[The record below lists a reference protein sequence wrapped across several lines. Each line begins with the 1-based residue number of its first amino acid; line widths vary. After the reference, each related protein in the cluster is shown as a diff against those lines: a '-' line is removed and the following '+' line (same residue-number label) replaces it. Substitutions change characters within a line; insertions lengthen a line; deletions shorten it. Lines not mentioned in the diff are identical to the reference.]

1 MVYKS
6 TATLVETMD
15 DEYVAGQ
22 LRKLIQ
28 PQEHVCTETCDI
40 VVPKIYIYAKDGKEV
55 IHFQFQPK
63 QPWMDDT
70 TLVRRVHNIYVCKAT
85 RSVHRCHANCCMP
98 KITNSEHCLVC
109 PISGLQ
115 WDNSTEEI
123 KSWKLAA
130 KCAPAMTVDK
140 SDPNIFLRNQDGT
153 LSNSSATV
161 NVHVHAQ
168 RKEIDELMH
177 KLLFSFTRIRIEL
190 SKYVE
195 GVKNANKEINR
206 YKRKRSAERK
216 PKNIA
221 TMSVIYL
228 DMKFRRPNFLR
239 IIDQVKTQKGPLT
252 KRVADTIIGLYSC
265 IVQHYK
271 MNAPFRLFCCATIY
285 IMKYGLQHDV
295 WIVPKEPAFA
305 SILPE
310 ANVLGMF
317 GVEKPLFTQTK
328 NQILEILRDMLGKYD
343 PKDVKRMIT
352 IS

>member
-1 MVYKS
+1 
-6 TATLVETMD
+6 
-15 DEYVAGQ
+15 
-22 LRKLIQ
+22 
-28 PQEHVCTETCDI
+28 
-40 VVPKIYIYAKDGKEV
+40 
-55 IHFQFQPK
+55 
-63 QPWMDDT
+63 
-70 TLVRRVHNIYVCKAT
+70 
-85 RSVHRCHANCCMP
+85 
-98 KITNSEHCLVC
+98 
-109 PISGLQ
+109 
-115 WDNSTEEI
+115 
-123 KSWKLAA
+123 
-130 KCAPAMTVDK
+130 
-140 SDPNIFLRNQDGT
+140 
-153 LSNSSATV
+153 
-161 NVHVHAQ
+161 
-168 RKEIDELMH
+168 MH

-195 GVKNANKEINR
+195 GMKSANKEINR
-206 YKRKRSAERK
+206 YKRKCSAERK
-216 PKNIA
+216 PKNLS

-239 IIDQVKTQKGPLT
+239 IIDQVKTQKEPLT

-328 NQILEILRDMLGKYD
+328 NQILEILRYARQIRPERCETHDYNFLSPSSRLSTLHLTGSGF
-343 PKDVKRMIT
+343 R
-352 IS
+352 